1 MQCSGPRVAGQG
13 ERAYRLFAAALPL
26 VAFGLQNMELF
37 LHVEKRLLVRRGLL
51 RTATV
56 RSLTLN
62 ASRHMDAHI
71 DYLSDQIM
79 LVLREEGLATS
90 FGDRD

>member
-1 MQCSGPRVAGQG
+1 
-13 ERAYRLFAAALPL
+13 
-26 VAFGLQNMELF
+26 MELF